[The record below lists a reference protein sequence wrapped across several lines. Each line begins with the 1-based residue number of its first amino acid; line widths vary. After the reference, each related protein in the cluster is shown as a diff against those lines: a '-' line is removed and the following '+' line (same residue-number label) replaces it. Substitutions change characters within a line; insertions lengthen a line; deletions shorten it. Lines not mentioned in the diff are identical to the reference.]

1 MLSYQRNLRNAGG
14 AYAIESVTRLAAS
27 FRGSADKGPPRLA
40 MGIAIPREAGGWAS
54 GMAAVRKGRMA
65 KTKECERYITERQS
79 KCLVG
84 SEESGRGP
92 LRDLGTWGA
101 PQEGLYMGGKDGF
114 SILCINTSYLA
125 TKSTVYPS
133 KRLSR

>member
-54 GMAAVRKGRMA
+54 GMAEVRKGRMA
-65 KTKECERYITERQS
+65 KTKECEKYMTERQS

-84 SEESGRGP
+84 EESGRGP

-101 PQEGLYMGGKDGF
+101 SQEGLYMCGKRRFLHPLHKHQLLG
-114 SILCINTSYLA
+114 Y
-125 TKSTVYPS
+125 
-133 KRLSR
+133 